1 MASPPPAT
9 EQVVVR
15 VARLASLTPAETR
28 LLTGAVT
35 HADEERVARMPDA
48 LVARRTLLA
57 RGLLRVLLA
66 ERLVIPAER
75 VELIRSPGGKPGL
88 ALDQAGCGGLAF
100 NLSHS
105 RDAVVVAITGGR
117 PVGVDLEAVDPRLD
131 VDAIVRRFFPTA
143 EAAALLAAPPGARRT
158 QFFRSWSRKEALL
171 KAEGTGMRRGLHEVL
186 TSPVPFADHPVAVPD
201 ASGWWVMDLDVL
213 PGFSCAVVADGPDW
227 LATARP
233 WPDVSPAGPPA
244 LSTQSTQQ

>member
-1 MASPPPAT
+1 MTGPPSAT

-15 VARLASLTPAETR
+15 TARLEALTPAETR
-28 LLTGAVT
+28 LLTAAVT
-35 HADEERVARMPDA
+35 PSDEERVARVPDA

-66 ERLVIPAER
+66 ERLGIPTGR
-75 VELIRSPGGKPGL
+75 VELIRSPGGKPEL
-88 ALDQAGCGGLAF
+88 PLHQAGFGALAF
-100 NLSHS
+100 NLSHC
-105 RDAVVVAITGGR
+105 RDAVVVALTGGR
-117 PVGVDLEAVDPRLD
+117 SVGVDLEAVDPRLD

-143 EAAALLAAPPGARRT
+143 EAAALLAAPPSARRS

-186 TSPVPFADHPVAVPD
+186 PPPVPFADRPVAVPG
-201 ASGWWVMDLDVL
+201 APGWWVMDLDVL

-227 LATARP
+227 LAAVRP
-233 WPDVSPAGPPA
+233 WPDVSAADQPA